1 MSPPPAGGNSNR
13 GNTMIIDTE
22 DPATLAQAN
31 PLERQV
37 LRDLS
42 DRLAMQAWQRR
53 GWGYETKT
61 DGSQTPEEK
70 PS

>member
-1 MSPPPAGGNSNR
+1 
-13 GNTMIIDTE
+13 MIIDTE
-22 DPATLAQAN
+22 DPTTLAQAN

-53 GWGYETKT
+53 GWGCDTKA
-61 DGSQTPEEK
+61 DGSQPPKEK
-70 PS
+70 QA

>member
-1 MSPPPAGGNSNR
+1 
-13 GNTMIIDTE
+13 MIIDTE